1 MESKIESK
9 IALITG
15 GAYGI
20 GYSIAKG
27 LPFAK
32 IEFNCC
38 KEEYMKQA
46 LENYKK
52 DWIEVKRYY
61 ADVTKEEEVKELN
74 AKIEKVLGVIDILV
88 NNAGIIKR
96 ISMCEIDVSEF
107 KEVIDIDLVAP
118 FIVAKNY
125 MPQMI

>member
-1 MESKIESK
+1 
-9 IALITG
+9 
-15 GAYGI
+15 
-20 GYSIAKG
+20 
-27 LPFAK
+27 
-32 IEFNCC
+32 
-38 KEEYMKQA
+38 MKQA

-96 ISMCEIDVSEF
+96 ISMCEIDISEF